1 VDVSAR
7 KALLIGID
15 GLLFR
20 RAHDGLAPTLRR
32 LAENEV
38 FAESRIYPDGET
50 STVSGPG
57 WSTITTGTWP
67 AKHGVLDNDFV
78 GHRLASYPDLLTRA
92 TRAGLSTFVVAA
104 WQPITSTVVS
114 AEVDARYDFPD
125 APDWA
130 AADRS
135 AVAKARD
142 LLAGDVDVAFVYLGN
157 VDEVGHAHGAASA
170 EYARA
175 IELADAHVAQVL
187 AAVEARP
194 TYAEEDW
201 LVVITTDHGH
211 TPAGGHGGQSD
222 DERSTFV
229 LTYGASVAAEARI
242 ELVDIAPTM
251 LSHLGV
257 AIEESWELDGR
268 SVLEGVRE

>member
-1 VDVSAR
+1 MNAR

-20 RAHDGLAPTLRR
+20 HVHDGVAPTLRR
-32 LAENEV
+32 LATTEV
-38 FAESRIYPDGET
+38 FAESRIYPDGQT
-50 STVSGPG
+50 MTVSGPG

-67 AKHGVLDNDFV
+67 AKHGVLDNEFG

-92 TRAGLSTFVVAA
+92 ARDGLRTFVVAA
-104 WQPITSTVVS
+104 WQPITATVVS
-114 AEVDARYDFPD
+114 SEIAARHDFSA

-135 AVAKARD
+135 AVALARE
-142 LLAGDVDVAFVYLGN
+142 LLAGEVDLAFVYLGN
-157 VDEVGHAHGAASA
+157 VDETGHAHGAASK

-175 IELADAHVAQVL
+175 IERADAHVAQVL

-194 TYAEEDW
+194 TYADEDW

-211 TPAGGHGGQSD
+211 LPEGGHGGQSD

-229 LTYGASVAAEARI
+229 LTYGANVAAEARI
-242 ELVDIAPTM
+242 ELVDVAPTM

-257 AIEESWELDGR
+257 EVDESWGLDGR
-268 SVLEGVRE
+268 SVLEAL

>member
-1 VDVSAR
+1 MTAR

-20 RAHDGLAPTLRR
+20 KVASVAAPTLQR
-32 LAENEV
+32 LASTAV
-38 FAESRIYPDGET
+38 FAESRIYPDGT
-50 STVSGPG
+50 TKTVSGPG
-57 WSTITTGTWP
+57 WSTIVTGTWP
-67 AKHGVLDNDFV
+67 EKHGVQDNDFV
-78 GHRLASYPDLLTRA
+78 DHRLSSYPDLLTRA
-92 TRAGLSTFVVAA
+92 TREGLTTFVVAA
-104 WQPITSTVVS
+104 WKPITSTVISDEVS
-114 AEVDARYDFPD
+114 VRHDFSE
-125 APDWA
+125 AVDWA
-130 AADRS
+130 EADRA
-135 AVAKARD
+135 AVDRATP
-142 LLAGDVDVAFVYLGN
+142 LLAGDVDLAFVYLGQ
-157 VDEVGHAHGAASA
+157 VDEVGHASGAASA
-170 EYARA
+170 EYAA
-175 IELADAHVAQVL
+175 AVESADANVARVI

-194 TYAEEDW
+194 EYADEEW

-211 TPAGGHGGQSD
+211 TPVGGHGGQSD

-257 AIEESWELDGR
+257 AIDERWELDGR